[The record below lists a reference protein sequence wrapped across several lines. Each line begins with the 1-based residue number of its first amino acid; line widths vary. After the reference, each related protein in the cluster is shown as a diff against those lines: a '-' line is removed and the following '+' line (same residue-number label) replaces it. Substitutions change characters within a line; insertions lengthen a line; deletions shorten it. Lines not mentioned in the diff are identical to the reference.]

1 MGGVGQLACQ
11 GFLVRETCVG
21 VLVCGT
27 GFLLSSFKDSGLLF
41 WAPDAFCLWSELFC
55 EVCSEF
61 RCSFDE
67 FVGEKVVSPSYSS
80 TILAPHLQ
88 CQFCTN
94 F

>member
-41 WAPDAFCLWSELFC
+41 WAPDDLCYRSDVVLYS
-55 EVCSEF
+55 CSAF